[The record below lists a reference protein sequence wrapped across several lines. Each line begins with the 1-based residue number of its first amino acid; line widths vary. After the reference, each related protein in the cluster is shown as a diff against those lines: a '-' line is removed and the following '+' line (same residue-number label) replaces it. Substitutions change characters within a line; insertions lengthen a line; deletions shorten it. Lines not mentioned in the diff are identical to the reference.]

1 MPFINRVEAARRLAA
16 RLAAYRGANPLVLA
30 IPRGAAPMAHVIA
43 NALDG
48 ELDVVLVRKL
58 GAPGNPELAIG
69 SVTEDG
75 CIFPV
80 SGARDVDPAYVEA
93 EARAQLAVLRRR
105 RELYAR
111 PPVDARDRI
120 AIVVDDGLATGA
132 TMLAALRAVRARG
145 PRRLIAAAA
154 VASRQA
160 EEDVRALADE
170 VVLLEVP
177 RHFVAVAYHFDDF
190 SPVTDA
196 EVVALLEDHQ
206 VRSASDSR
214 ATA

>member
-1 MPFINRVEAARRLAA
+1 MPFVNRVDAARRLAA

-43 NALDG
+43 TALGGD
-48 ELDVVLVRKL
+48 LDVVLVRKL
-58 GAPGNPELAIG
+58 GAPGNPEVAIG
-69 SVTEDG
+69 SVTEEG
-75 CIFPV
+75 RV
-80 SGARDVDPAYVEA
+80 YWGSGAEDVDPEYVEA
-93 EARAQLAVLRRR
+93 ETREQLAVLRRR
-105 RELYAR
+105 RALYAR
-111 PPVDARDRI
+111 PPVPALDRI

-132 TMLAALRAVRARG
+132 TMLAALRAVRARR

-160 EEDVRALADE
+160 EAEVRALADE

-196 EVVALLEDHQ
+196 EVVALLENHPI
-206 VRSASDSR
+206 RSAPDSR